1 MAVWTGLPLWREHL
15 GLPDGSTMGQC
26 PCRHASL
33 VHDPRTRKQKPQQTE
48 PSVTQVVETP
58 LQPEVPTLDA
68 PKSNPNPMPRAPSL
82 GESAKQLARGFGKG
96 VRDEAA
102 QTYRDLTE
110 LPQRVATTG
119 RELIED
125 IQAGRKLRA
134 LAPVEALGHAIQNA
148 SREDVLRIAHDVVDG
163 AVEWYHKPAYEKGE
177 SLGHA
182 TVSVASDV
190 AIAALTDGLGSV
202 AALRK
207 AEKVA
212 EAADHVRDAERALHS
227 SRHAVVP
234 YDPRFAAQQILGES
248 PVTPKGRMITTHAA
262 ERMTTPPIGRAQ
274 MTTAEVDEVLDKGD
288 RIKKLSHH
296 RDGDTIT
303 IQSTTMPGK
312 PQVVVDAAT
321 GNRVITVIKNS
332 K

>member
-1 MAVWTGLPLWREHL
+1 MAVRPLPMLWAHQNRTHRIGFAL
-15 GLPDGSTMGQC
+15 VRVRTPYPSFQMATQIGNIAQILDGAIDFYNKS
-26 PCRHASL
+26 
-33 VHDPRTRKQKPQQTE
+33 PQEQ
-48 PSVTQVVETP
+48 
-58 LQPEVPTLDA
+58 
-68 PKSNPNPMPRAPSL
+68 
-82 GESAKQLARGFGKG
+82 G
-96 VRDEAA
+96 
-102 QTYRDLTE
+102 
-110 LPQRVATTG
+110 
-119 RELIED
+119 
-125 IQAGRKLRA
+125 
-134 LAPVEALGHAIQNA
+134 EALG
-148 SREDVLRIAHDVVDG
+148 
-163 AVEWYHKPAYEKGE
+163 K
-177 SLGHA
+177 A

-234 YDPRFAAQQILGES
+234 YDPRFAAQQILGET

-262 ERMTTPPIGRAQ
+262 ERMTTPPIGRAK
-274 MTTAEVDEVLDKGD
+274 MTTAEVDDVLDKGD